1 LFEIVRM
8 SSLERTT
15 DNTNSENDQ
24 RLANATYPA
33 YKRDRLPTLQEVL
46 SRKTAP
52 PVCLYNFYLY
62 IRDREKISEY
72 LDFYLDVLEHEVLC
86 KAYVKDL
93 KKLGLDIN
101 VEYPEYERFRP
112 GGSKS
117 EMDKSRFGTMT
128 SMDGV
133 QRHMSSSSHGSA
145 ISIDP
150 SSRPESP
157 SSSHIIEISNESDR
171 QRSLVHRDSVRSNRT
186 NTTTG
191 NLSFYNRER
200 PFTRDD
206 LRESAERI
214 YYKYIF
220 GGSEKEIILSEHIRE
235 KIAYAIEEEGDTQH
249 KRDDPWIFRDAKK
262 EIFAFMERVHFP
274 RFLKARAFGN
284 MHVKQTK
291 MRLAIGLFCLFI
303 GFSVVLSL
311 IFLNR
316 KPWTLRL
323 WGFIPIFFGVNNLVV
338 YLTKLSPLFV
348 LLKIS
353 ETKFFHFQ
361 RVREP
366 YIYTLHVK
374 KGIKVF
380 LLSLL
385 ISIIIMVI
393 FAVVPGHRL

>member
-1 LFEIVRM
+1 M
-8 SSLERTT
+8 SSQGKTSN
-15 DNTNSENDQ
+15 NTSSEKDQ
-24 RLANATYPA
+24 RLANATYPT

-62 IRDREKISEY
+62 MRDREKVSEY

-93 KKLGLDIN
+93 KKLGLDVD

-112 GGSKS
+112 GGNKS
-117 EMDKSRFGTMT
+117 DDKFRLSTTTNMDRGI
-128 SMDGV
+128 
-133 QRHMSSSSHGSA
+133 QRHMSSSSRSSDNS

-157 SSSHIIEISNESDR
+157 SSSHIIEISNENNNNK
-171 QRSLVHRDSVRSNRT
+171 QRPLTHRDSVRSNRT

-214 YYKYIF
+214 YFKYVF
-220 GGSEKEIILSEHIRE
+220 EGSEKEIILSDHIRE
-235 KIAYAIEEEGDTQH
+235 KIAHAIEEEGDTQH
-249 KRDDPWIFRDAKK
+249 KRDDPWIFYEAKK

-284 MHVKQTK
+284 MHVRHIK

-303 GFSVVLSL
+303 GFAVVLSL
-311 IFLNR
+311 IFLDR
-316 KPWTLRL
+316 KPKTLRL
-323 WGFIPIFFGVNNLVV
+323 WSFIPIFFGINNLFA
-338 YLTKLSPLFV
+338 YLWKLSPLFV

-361 RVREP
+361 RVKEP

-374 KGIKVF
+374 RGIKVF

-385 ISIIIMVI
+385 ISIIVMVI
-393 FAVVPGHRL
+393 FTVVPGHRL